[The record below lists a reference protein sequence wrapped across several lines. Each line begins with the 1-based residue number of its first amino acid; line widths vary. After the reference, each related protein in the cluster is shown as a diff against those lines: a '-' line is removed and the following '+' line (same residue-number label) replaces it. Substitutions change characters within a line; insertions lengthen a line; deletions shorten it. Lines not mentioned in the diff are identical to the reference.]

1 MPKPVSPIKRID
13 SLYSKCLDLVEQEV
27 EHLRRLAIAEKLSR
41 DPAKDLRDI
50 IKLLESMKDA
60 HQGILDKRKAQKDAS
75 AKAVDETALLGAI
88 NVTTKASQED

>member
-27 EHLRRLAIAEKLSR
+27 EHLRRLSIVEKLSR

-60 HQGILDKRKAQKDAS
+60 HQGILDKRKAQTDAS
-75 AKAVDETALLGAI
+75 AKGADEAALLAKMSNG
-88 NVTTKASQED
+88 TKET